1 MLLLL
6 PAIALGAPPSPVAPG
21 PLRLPFEAAADEA
34 GVPVELLYAIAVEAS
49 GLRPDHKSAWGGRT
63 MFDFVEID
71 EAGGPDLEPAS
82 ALLSLDPNAVIDD
95 WRLAVRA
102 AAALLADRARDQ
114 NGGVLP
120 SEAELDDW
128 QGAVAAFSGRDE
140 PMLQG
145 LYVEGIY
152 ALLAAGFTAESAYG
166 PVAVAPQ
173 DVSVPRAAAPP
184 PDATDYAGAAN
195 WVPACADNYSDYSRG
210 GSDIDVIVIHTVQGS
225 YSGCASWF
233 ANCSAGASAHYVVRS
248 SDGQVTQM
256 VREADVGWHAGN
268 WDINER
274 SVGIEHEGYVTDCG
288 YYTEAMYQGSAAL
301 TLDVA
306 SRQGVP
312 LDRSHVIGHN
322 EVPDPYNPGK
332 FGGSGNHTDPGP
344 CWDWDYYM
352 GLLGDG
358 SATTTGKVL
367 GYVRADDIYNTD
379 ANLSGATVTVL
390 ETGAT
395 TVVGDDGLY
404 RFADLPFGTY
414 TVRAGLDGYVSDTC
428 VSELTGA
435 EDWCSIALSPG
446 SDDTGIVADSGT
458 PPGHDDPRRV
468 PRPGTATPF
477 GEMAGCATAGG
488 PRTLALAVGLF
499 LVARR
504 RR

>member
-6 PAIALGAPPSPVAPG
+6 PAIALAAPATPTAPAA
-21 PLRLPFEAAADEA
+21 LDAPFAAAATEA
-34 GVPVELLYAIAVEAS
+34 QVPVVLLYAIAMEAS
-49 GLRPDHKSAWGGRT
+49 GLRPHEASAWGGRT
-63 MFDFVEID
+63 MFDFVEVD
-71 EAGGPDLEPAS
+71 EVGGPDVEAAS

-95 WRLAVRA
+95 WRLSVRA
-102 AAALLADRARDQ
+102 AAALLAERARVH

-120 SEAELDDW
+120 PTADLDAW
-128 QGAVAAFSGRDE
+128 QGAVTAFSGRDE

-166 PVAVAPQ
+166 AVTVPAQ
-173 DVSVPRAAAPP
+173 DVSVPRPPAPP
-184 PDATDYAGAAN
+184 PDATDYPGAAAS
-195 WVPACADNYSDYSRG
+195 VPACPDNYSDYSRSAG
-210 GSDIDVIVIHTVQGS
+210 DIDVIVIHTVQGS

-274 SVGIEHEGYVTDCG
+274 SVGIEHEGYVSDCG

-301 TLDVA
+301 ALDVA

-322 EVPDPYNPGK
+322 EVPDPYNPGSY
-332 FGGSGNHTDPGP
+332 GGAGNHTDPGP

-358 SATTTGKVL
+358 TSTATGKVL
-367 GYVRADDIYNTD
+367 GYVRADDVYNTGG
-379 ANLSGATVTVL
+379 NLTGATVTVV
-390 ETGAT
+390 ETGAST
-395 TVVGDDGLY
+395 TVDGDGLY
-404 RFADLPFGTY
+404 RFADLPFGSY
-414 TVRAGLDGYVSDTC
+414 TLRASLDGYASDTC
-428 VSELTGA
+428 VSELTAA

-446 SDDTGIVADSGT
+446 RDDTGAGT
-458 PPGHDDPRRV
+458 DTGRPRGQEDQARV
-468 PRPGTATPF
+468 PRPGKATPL
-477 GEMAGCATAGG
+477 GEIPACATGG
-488 PRTLALAVGLF
+488 SSPTMALVAGLF
-499 LVARR
+499 LLARR

>member
-6 PAIALGAPPSPVAPG
+6 PALAAAAPLLPLAPA
-21 PLRLPFEAAADEA
+21 PLRVGFETAADEA

-49 GLRPDHKSAWGGRT
+49 GLRADRTSAWGGRT
-63 MFDFVEID
+63 MFDFVEVD
-71 EAGGPDLEPAS
+71 EAGGPDLEAAS
-82 ALLSLDPNAVIDD
+82 ALLSLDPNAVIED

-120 SEAELDDW
+120 PAAELDAW
-128 QGAVAAFSGRDE
+128 QGGVVAFSGRDE

-152 ALLAAGFTAESAYG
+152 ALLAAGFTAQTMYG
-166 PVAVAPQ
+166 PVVVRPQ
-173 DVSVPRAAAPP
+173 DVTVPRPAAPP
-184 PDATDYAGAAN
+184 PDATDYAAAAN
-195 WVPACADNYSDYSRG
+195 WVPACGDNYTDDSRTAG
-210 GSDIDVIVIHTVQGS
+210 GIDVIVIHTVQGS

-256 VREADVGWHAGN
+256 VREADVAWHAGN
-268 WDINER
+268 WDINSR
-274 SVGIEHEGYVTDCG
+274 SVGIEHEGYVADCG
-288 YYTEAMYQGSAAL
+288 YYTEAMYQGSAAVA
-301 TLDVA
+301 LDIA

-312 LDRSHVIGHN
+312 LDRSHVIGHD

-332 FGGSGNHTDPGP
+332 FGGAGNHTDPGP

-352 GLLGDG
+352 GLLADG
-358 SATTTGKVL
+358 TGTGTGTVL
-367 GYVRADDIYNTD
+367 GYVRAGDIYNTGG
-379 ANLSGATVTVL
+379 NLTGSTVTVL

-395 TVVGDDGLY
+395 TTVGPDGMY

-414 TVRAGLDGYVSDTC
+414 TVRASLDGFASDTC
-428 VSELTGA
+428 VSELTGS
-435 EDWCSIALSPG
+435 EDWCSIALAAG
-446 SDDTGIVADSGT
+446 SDDTGAQTD
-458 PPGHDDPRRV
+458 PELPRGHDDSARV
-468 PRPGTATPF
+468 PRPGTPTPL
-477 GEMAGCATAGG
+477 GDLSGCATSGG
-488 PRTLALAVGLF
+488 SPTLALAAGLL